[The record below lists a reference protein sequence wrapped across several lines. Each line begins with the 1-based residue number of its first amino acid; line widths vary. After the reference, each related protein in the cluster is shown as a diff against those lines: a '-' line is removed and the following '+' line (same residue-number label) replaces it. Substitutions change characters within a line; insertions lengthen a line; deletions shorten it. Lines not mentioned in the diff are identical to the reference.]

1 MPSRIGG
8 RAKLAGGLY
17 SRPPPRGEIVEGSGS
32 PADSTSLPSHGWGS
46 QGASLE
52 CDDRPDSL
60 DDSERPSAREEPV
73 RRRQSATECG
83 SQDVDATPPLKR
95 VLAPRRG

>member
-1 MPSRIGG
+1 
-8 RAKLAGGLY
+8 
-17 SRPPPRGEIVEGSGS
+17 
-32 PADSTSLPSHGWGS
+32 
-46 QGASLE
+46 LE

-83 SQDVDATPPLKR
+83 SQDVGATPPLKR
-95 VLAPRRG
+95 VLASRRG